1 MGRVDSEWLR
11 RFAVPGGDSATAG
24 GTTLVCF
31 PHAGG
36 AASAYVP
43 LARALA
49 PEVAVLSVQYPGRQD
64 RRHERP
70 LDDIGELA
78 DALAAEVRRGPEGP
92 YAFFGHSMGAV
103 LAYETARRLRE
114 DGRTGPSHLFLS
126 GRRAPA
132 LDPSPHDR
140 LLTDDDVMA
149 AVRRLGGTTPAVL
162 DDPELREMV
171 MPALRA
177 DYRAVGSYG
186 WRPGAPLSVPIGVF
200 VGDSDPVV
208 TVEQAS
214 AWRDFTTAPTTL
226 EVFPGGHFYL
236 DRHLPAIARSL
247 TAALAAPADGPSAG
261 TGVRS

>member
-1 MGRVDSEWLR
+1 MDSEWLR
-11 RFAVPGGDSATAG
+11 RFAVPGGDSAAAG
-24 GTTLVCF
+24 GTALVCF

-49 PEVAVLSVQYPGRQD
+49 PDVAVLAAQYPGRQD
-64 RRHERP
+64 RRHEAP

-78 DALAAEVRRGPEGP
+78 DALAAEVRRGTEGP

-103 LAYETARRLRE
+103 LAYETARRLRAA
-114 DGRTGPSHLFLS
+114 GQAGPRHLFLS

-140 LLTDDDVMA
+140 MLTDADVMA

-177 DYRAVGSYG
+177 DYRAVGRYA
-186 WRPGAPLSVPIGVF
+186 WRPGAPLDVPIGVF
-200 VGDSDPVV
+200 VGDGDPVV
-208 TVEQAS
+208 TVEQAG
-214 AWRDFTTAPTTL
+214 AWRDFTTAATTL
-226 EVFPGGHFYL
+226 EVFQGGHFYL
-236 DRHLPAIARSL
+236 DRHLPAIARSV
-247 TAALAAPADGPSAG
+247 TGALAAPAGGPAARP
-261 TGVRS
+261 GVRS